1 MAPMSYCYFWESIVR
16 SGRLEVARVGPVR
29 KTKSSEER
37 EREREGGAAMADAL
51 ATLAPAEGP
60 EEAPL
65 DATATRRCGAPS
77 SPSTCR
83 IRFLKVFLPF
93 RCLLAR

>member
-1 MAPMSYCYFWESIVR
+1 
-16 SGRLEVARVGPVR
+16 
-29 KTKSSEER
+29 
-37 EREREGGAAMADAL
+37 MADAL